1 MKAAVAA
8 AVLLAAVVR
17 LAHGADEGESPI
29 GKVVELIAGLQA
41 KVIKEGEVSQKL
53 YEEFAEWCEDR
64 ATDLGFEIK
73 TGKSE
78 VANLQATIDE
88 ETANSAAFDTKIG
101 ELSGAISSNEGQLKE
116 ATALRAKESTDFAA
130 EEKEL
135 VEIVGML
142 ERSAGILEREMA
154 KGGASMLQM
163 RSAGSLAQAFD
174 VMVKA
179 SLIDSADADKLSSFV
194 QSSDGGQDAEAVAD
208 AEALTGAPS
217 AAEYAGKSGMIIETL
232 QDLTDK
238 ANAQLEELRK
248 KETAALQN
256 YEMLKQSLMDEIKFG
271 NTDMAAA
278 NKGLAASAEKR
289 SAAQGD
295 LAVTSKDL
303 AAGVES
309 KAALHHECMS
319 KAEEFEVE
327 TSGRAEEVKALT
339 EAKKIILTLTSG
351 ADADSFVQVASKV
364 ASKVGLR
371 SAENF
376 KVVRFVRGLA
386 GRTRAPALSQ
396 LAARMVTVMHSKM
409 HNPFGKVKGMIT
421 DMLAKLE
428 DEASEDET
436 KKAWCD
442 KELRETGDKKSDK
455 EDEAER
461 LGTKTEQMTSE
472 SAELKEEVAKLQN
485 ELSKL
490 AGSQA
495 EMDKLRSAEKAAYEV
510 NRADAETG
518 VDAVKKAIEV
528 LKEYYGKAEKADP
541 GGGGAIDGILGL
553 LEVVESD
560 FSKELAEIISAE
572 ETAVSAYTAE
582 TNENEIGSATKNT
595 DVKHKTKESASL
607 DKASAETKGDLGS
620 TNTQLDAVNEYD
632 GRIQAECGAK
642 PDSYEERAKRRKEE
656 LAGLKEAL
664 TILESET
671 AFIQEQSSRHSLRGV
686 RAHQQDA

>member
-1 MKAAVAA
+1 MFATAL
-8 AVLLAAVVR
+8 VLTQ
-17 LAHGADEGESPI
+17 GASVGVSPI
-29 GKVVELIAGLQA
+29 GKVLEMVGALQA
-41 KVIKEGEVSQKL
+41 KVIAEGEQAQKI
-53 YEEFAEWCEDR
+53 YAEFAEWCEDR
-64 ATDLGFEIK
+64 SKDLGFEVK
-73 TGKSE
+73 TGKAGVESLSA
-78 VANLQATIDE
+78 VIAE
-88 ETANSAAFDTKIG
+88 ETATSAALETKIE
-101 ELSGAISSNEGQLKE
+101 ELSASIASNEADLKA
-116 ATALRAKESTDFAA
+116 ATAIRDKEQKDFAA
-130 EEKEL
+130 EEAEL
-135 VEIVGML
+135 MEVADML
-142 ERSAGILEREMA
+142 ERAVAVLEREMA
-154 KGGASMLQM
+154 KGGASMMQLKNAK
-163 RSAGSLAQAFD
+163 SVEQALV
-174 VMVKA
+174 VMVQA
-179 SLIDSADADKLSSFV
+179 MVIRSADAEKLTAFL
-194 QSSDGGQDAEAVAD
+194 QNTQTAEDSDSE
-208 AEALTGAPS
+208 LGAPD
-217 AAEYAGKSGMIIETL
+217 AAVYEGQSGGIVDTM
-232 QDLTDK
+232 QDLMGK
-238 ANAQLEELRK
+238 AQAQLEEARK